1 MVYTDH
7 VLLDTSI
14 LSPHPLPPS
23 VPSLVDVYVL
33 LLLRIKASGG
43 EYLFP
48 VLVSSAMMVDCC
60 DFLRSPFFIPSS
72 PASRS

>member
-1 MVYTDH
+1 MC
-7 VLLDTSI
+7 LLHTSI

-43 EYLFP
+43 EYLSP
-48 VLVSSAMMVDCC
+48 VLVSHRAIENGK
-60 DFLRSPFFIPSS
+60 RANPQRQ
-72 PASRS
+72 ARG

>member
-1 MVYTDH
+1 MVHTDH

-33 LLLRIKASGG
+33 LLLRIEASGG
-43 EYLFP
+43 EYLSP

-60 DFLRSPFFIPSS
+60 DFFATPV
-72 PASRS
+72 